1 MIATPYY
8 PDSADMEYDGGPSAT
23 DLIQNGGND
32 DPADFEIEQLVES
45 GTEAEADSLESDSL
59 QNSGNRRTTDL
70 VRLYLQEIGRVRLL
84 RRDEEVSE
92 AQTVQRYVQLLE
104 LRNEAAEKEGGPL
117 QTYVRLM
124 DARDRLT
131 SHLGHRPSLERWAHE
146 GGVEVFELKPILTE
160 GKRLWAEL
168 ASLSV
173 KELEDLQ
180 SEGLRAKE
188 HMIKANLRLVVSVA
202 KKYQNRGLELLD
214 LIQEGTLGLERAVEK
229 FDPTK
234 GYRFSTYA
242 YWWIRQGIT
251 RAIATQSRTIRLP
264 VHITEKLN
272 KIKKAQRKISQEKG
286 GTATVEDIAKELD
299 MTGPQVREVL
309 LRVPRAVSLETKV
322 GKERDTELGD
332 LLETDDVSPE
342 ESLMRE
348 ALRRDLH
355 QLLADL
361 TTRER
366 DVIRM
371 RFGLGDGNPYSLAE
385 IGRALELSRERVRQI
400 ESKALQKLRQPKRR
414 NRIRDYLES
423 LN

>member
-1 MIATPYY
+1 
-8 PDSADMEYDGGPSAT
+8 
-23 DLIQNGGND
+23 
-32 DPADFEIEQLVES
+32 
-45 GTEAEADSLESDSL
+45 
-59 QNSGNRRTTDL
+59 
-70 VRLYLQEIGRVRLL
+70 
-84 RRDEEVSE
+84 
-92 AQTVQRYVQLLE
+92 
-104 LRNEAAEKEGGPL
+104 
-117 QTYVRLM
+117 
-124 DARDRLT
+124 
-131 SHLGHRPSLERWAHE
+131 
-146 GGVEVFELKPILTE
+146 
-160 GKRLWAEL
+160 
-168 ASLSV
+168 
-173 KELEDLQ
+173 
-180 SEGLRAKE
+180 
-188 HMIKANLRLVVSVA
+188 
-202 KKYQNRGLELLD
+202 
-214 LIQEGTLGLERAVEK
+214 
-229 FDPTK
+229 
-234 GYRFSTYA
+234 
-242 YWWIRQGIT
+242 
-251 RAIATQSRTIRLP
+251 
-264 VHITEKLN
+264 
-272 KIKKAQRKISQEKG
+272 
-286 GTATVEDIAKELD
+286 